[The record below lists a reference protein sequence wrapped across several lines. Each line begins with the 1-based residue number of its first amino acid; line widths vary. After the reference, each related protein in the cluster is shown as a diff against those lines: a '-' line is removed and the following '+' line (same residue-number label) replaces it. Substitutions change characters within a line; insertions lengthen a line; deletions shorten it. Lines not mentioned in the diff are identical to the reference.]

1 MEKDKSAPKPIPRG
15 PEPRIIEG
23 RNVINES
30 EDEED
35 SQQRKIPDS
44 GSTEQYLVKSAL
56 NDDGDYY
63 DEHRS
68 KIER

>member
-1 MEKDKSAPKPIPRG
+1 M
-15 PEPRIIEG
+15 
-23 RNVINES
+23 INES